1 MDKSKSVLIIIVN
14 LNWIKDFMKIIIPMA
29 GRGSR
34 LRPHTLITPKPLVS
48 IAGKPMV
55 QRLVEDLTRSYGRG
69 IEEIAFIIGDFGE
82 EVKQELLEI
91 AKSLGAKG
99 SVYQQ
104 HEPLGTAHAILWA
117 KECLS
122 GNCFIAFSDTLFK
135 ADFAFDP
142 EEDGVIWVQKVE
154 DPSSFGVVKVND
166 DNVITDFVEKS
177 PVFVS
182 DLAIVGIYYV
192 RDGAMLRDEL
202 QYLLDNDI
210 KDKGE
215 YQLTSALEHMK
226 AKGVKFRPG
235 YIEEWLDCGN
245 KDSVVYTHQ
254 RMLEFNKDSDLIAAS
269 AKIEDSIII
278 PPCYIGEGAI
288 VSQSVIGPYVSVG
301 NNSSVHH
308 SVINNSIIQ
317 SHSTIKNANLCN
329 SMVGSHVEYIDK
341 KSELSLGDY
350 SKQFL

>member
-1 MDKSKSVLIIIVN
+1 
-14 LNWIKDFMKIIIPMA
+14 MA

-34 LRPHTLITPKPLVS
+34 LRPHTLVTPKPLVS

-55 QRLVEDLTRSYGRG
+55 QRLVEDLTRSYGKN
-69 IEEIAFIIGDFGE
+69 IEEIAFIIGDFGDGVRE
-82 EVKQELLEI
+82 QLISI
-91 AKSLGAKG
+91 AESLGAKG

-104 HEPLGTAHAILWA
+104 DQPLGTAHAILCA
-117 KECLS
+117 KESLS

-135 ADFAFDP
+135 ADFSFDP

-154 DPSSFGVVKVND
+154 DPSAFGVVKVND
-166 DNVITDFVEKS
+166 QNVITDFVEKS
-177 PVFVS
+177 PTFVS

-192 RDGAMLRDEL
+192 RDGSLLRDEL

-226 AKGVKFRPG
+226 AKGIKFRPG
-235 YIEEWLDCGN
+235 HIEEWLDCGN
-245 KDSVVYTHQ
+245 KDAVVYTNQ
-254 RMLEFNKDSDLIAAS
+254 RMLAFKKDEELVAKS
-269 AKIEDSIII
+269 AKIEHSTII
-278 PPCYIGEGAI
+278 PPCYIGENVVI
-288 VSQSVIGPYVSVG
+288 SHSVIGPYVSIG
-301 NNSSVHH
+301 NNSSVKA

-317 SHSTIKNANLCN
+317 ADSVVENTRLCN
-329 SMVGSHVEYIDK
+329 SMIGSHVEYVDK
-341 KSELSLGDY
+341 KSEISLGDY